1 MVIYSVC
8 MIICL
13 FIKSGLDN
21 NIFSLS
27 VCVCVCVWGVL
38 GVVRPPPP
46 PPPLAM
52 ALYNDAFTIFIP
64 AAPCDTTFVKFYF

>member
-13 FIKSGLDN
+13 FIKSGLDY
-21 NIFSLS
+21 NIISLS
-27 VCVCVCVWGVL
+27 VCLCVCVCVWGGGGWVL
-38 GVVRPPPP
+38 FNPP
-46 PPPLAM
+46 AM

-64 AAPCDTTFVKFYF
+64 AAPCITTSVELYF